1 MLVATCRLVAVF
13 VLNETVHVV
22 GEVAKFASH
31 LMYSCPNRILN
42 IV

>member
-13 VLNETVHVV
+13 VLNEAVHVV
-22 GEVAKFASH
+22 GEVAKFSSH
-31 LMYSCPNRILN
+31 LMYACSNRVLN